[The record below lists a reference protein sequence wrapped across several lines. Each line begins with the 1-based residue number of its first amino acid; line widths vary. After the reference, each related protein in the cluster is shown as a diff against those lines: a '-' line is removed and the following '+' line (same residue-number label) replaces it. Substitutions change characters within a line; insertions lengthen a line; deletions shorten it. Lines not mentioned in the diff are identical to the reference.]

1 MLSQIDQKKIKFKL
15 KSIYKYHL
23 SETEISNC
31 CEEIIKVINRFNI
44 KKKRK
49 KKIISEKTS
58 IVICYGAVSYTHLTR
73 PTKRIG

>member
-31 CEEIIKVINRFNI
+31 CEEITKIINKFNKKKN
-44 KKKRK
+44 KKKR
-49 KKIISEKTS
+49 
-58 IVICYGAVSYTHLTR
+58 
-73 PTKRIG
+73 

>member
-31 CEEIIKVINRFNI
+31 CEEITKIINKFNK

-49 KKIISEKTS
+49 KKIISKKTTK
-58 IVICYGAVSYTHLTR
+58 VIFY
-73 PTKRIG
+73 

>member
-44 KKKRK
+44 KKKK
-49 KKIISEKTS
+49 KKKDNFRKNIN
-58 IVICYGAVSYTHLTR
+58 SYMLWR
-73 PTKRIG
+73 